1 MSHLALITTLQM
13 THGVILCLRTCACAV
28 WQESHTVACSLDST
42 CNQFGAAQLLWCNVP
57 WNVHMTSIQ
66 EGKSRT
72 NPSEMCAKSHG
83 QTNTASV
90 LFSKI
95 GSAQAV
101 EVTWKCLPY
110 RTPYGG
116 SIALIM
122 YSAMHTTWVM
132 TADLNG
138 STMEYSSNSFK
149 RSEYVKCKSH
159 AMLFELNKQI
169 SNFPEWLIW
178 HLGQWAILWSWL
190 WPSEWI
196 YKLIW
201 KHVKRSRV

>member
-1 MSHLALITTLQM
+1 MSTWLPFKR
-13 THGVILCLRTCACAV
+13 G
-28 WQESHTVACSLDST
+28 
-42 CNQFGAAQLLWCNVP
+42 
-57 WNVHMTSIQ
+57 
-66 EGKSRT
+66 
-72 NPSEMCAKSHG
+72 NPELTPVKLCAKSHG
-83 QTNTASV
+83 QTSTASV

-101 EVTWKCLPY
+101 EVTWKCLPC

-138 STMEYSSNSFK
+138 STMDYSSNSFK

-178 HLGQWAILWSWL
+178 HLGQWVILWSWL

-196 YKLIW
+196 FKLIW
-201 KHVKRSRV
+201 KHMKGKGCNRFREKKKQIQLFTFLELHCFFPSPSLSSKVRWPVHNNVYRALTKIKNI